1 MKISARLQCVAS
13 FVTPS
18 HRLADIGTDH
28 GYVPIYLVSEGIIPS
43 ALAMDINVGP
53 LERAKEHIIM
63 EGLEDKIK
71 VRLSNGLDKLK
82 DCEADSVLI
91 AGMGGALI
99 IDILE
104 RGREVVKSVK
114 ELILSPHSEIDEV
127 RKYLVKNDYVITKEE
142 MIYDS
147 SKYYV
152 IMKCIR
158 REVIIREESSEAS
171 VFLNDKYEEYEYLYG
186 KRLIESKSAVLT
198 EYLKKEKL
206 NFGKIIDN
214 IKYQDKKELKERV
227 LELCNANIIIDK
239 VLNIIERS

>member
-18 HRLADIGTDH
+18 YRLADIGTDH
-28 GYVPIYLVSEGIIPS
+28 GYVPIHLVSEGIIPS

-82 DCEADSVLI
+82 DGETDSVLI

-104 RGREVVKSVK
+104 RGREVLKSVK

-142 MIYDS
+142 MIYDA

-152 IMKCIR
+152 IMKCIS
-158 REVIIREESSEAS
+158 REVIIKDEGSVESA
-171 VFLNDKYEEYEYLYG
+171 FLNDKYEEYEYLYG
-186 KRLIESKSAVLT
+186 KRLIESKSEVLT

-206 NFGKIIDN
+206 NFEKIIDN
-214 IKYQDKKELKERV
+214 IKYQDRKESKERV